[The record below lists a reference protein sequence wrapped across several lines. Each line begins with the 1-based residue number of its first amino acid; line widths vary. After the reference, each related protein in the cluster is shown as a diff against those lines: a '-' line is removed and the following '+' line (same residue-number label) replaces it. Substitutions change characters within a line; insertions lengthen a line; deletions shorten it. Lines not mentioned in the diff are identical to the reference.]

1 MNNPSCL
8 KEFIRYSFF
17 SVLGMLGISCYILA
31 DTFFVSSGLG
41 TTGLAALNL
50 AIPIYNFIHGSGLML
65 GMGGATK
72 FSICKSQK
80 DDKNADIIF
89 TNTMHLAILFALVF
103 VITGLLLSNLLTSL
117 FGGNIETFTM
127 ANTYIKCLL
136 IFSPAFITNDILL
149 CFVRND
155 GNPQLSM
162 FAMLTGSFSNII
174 LDYIFI
180 FPLQMGIFG
189 AVLAT
194 GFAPIISITILS
206 RHWLK
211 KNKGFHFAKTKLH
224 FNIIRIIFSL
234 GFPSFVAQLSSGI
247 VMITFNTLILKYQ
260 GNTGVAAYG
269 IIANISLVV
278 AAIYEGIAQGIQ
290 PLISH
295 FYGIKNHKNIRQVF
309 RYAWITTLVISLGI
323 YLFVFLFA
331 NPVAKIFNSE
341 NNTLLQNIAV
351 QGLRLYFTSAGFVG
365 FNVITAVFFTSTERM
380 LPAHIISL
388 LRGLILIIP
397 MAFFLSALWGI
408 TGIWLAYP
416 VTEFI
421 VSAIGLGLYIRN
433 NKKQQIFIDFF

>member
-8 KEFIRYSFF
+8 REFIRYSFF

-89 TNTMHLAILFALVF
+89 TNTIYLAILFALVF
-103 VITGLLLSNLLTSL
+103 MVTGLLLSNSLTSL
-117 FGGNIETFTM
+117 LGGDIETFTM

-136 IFSPAFITNDILL
+136 IFSPAFIMNDVLL

-155 GNPQLSM
+155 GKPQLSM
-162 FAMLTGSFSNII
+162 FAMLTGSLSNII

-194 GFAPIISITILS
+194 GFSPIISITILS

-211 KNKGFHFAKTKLH
+211 KNKGFHFTKTRLH
-224 FNIIRIIFSL
+224 FNIIHIIFSL
-234 GFPSFVAQLSSGI
+234 GFPSFIAQLSSGI

-278 AAIYEGIAQGIQ
+278 TAVYEGIAQGIQ

-323 YLFVFLFA
+323 YLFLFLFA

-341 NNTLLQNIAV
+341 NNILLQNIAV

-365 FNVITAVFFTSTERM
+365 FNVITAIFFTSTERM

-397 MAFFLSALWGI
+397 MAFFLSALWGM

-416 VTEFI
+416 VTELVVAAVGI
-421 VSAIGLGLYIRN
+421 VIYIHN
-433 NKKQQIFIDFF
+433 DEKHTL